1 MLASN
6 PVIQGNKRYL
16 NCLCTFFP
24 FHSEHSDE

>member
-6 PVIQGNKRYL
+6 RLIQGNKRYL
-16 NCLCTFFP
+16 NCLYTFFP